1 MSRIAI
7 IDNYDSFTYNLL
19 HYLEEI
25 TDGVVDVFLNDQ
37 VSIDDLNAY
46 DALVISPGPGI
57 PSEAGLTLEIIKH
70 FAGKK
75 PILGICLGHQ
85 AIAEAFGG
93 QLRQLDQVLHGVV
106 RVCTITKQDKI
117 FKGINNNFETG
128 RYHSW
133 VPDERT
139 FPSCLEI
146 LATDEQNCIM
156 VLKHK
161 EHSIYAM
168 QFHPESIMTPEG
180 KMMLRN
186 WASVNLTI
194 C

>member
-7 IDNYDSFTYNLL
+7 IDNYDSFTYNLV

-57 PSEAGLTLEIIKH
+57 PSEAGLTLEIIKY

-117 FKGINNNFETG
+117 FKGINNKFETG

-133 VPDERT
+133 VPDEKT

-146 LATDEQNCIM
+146 LATDEQDCIM

-180 KMMLRN
+180 KLMLRN
-186 WASVNLTI
+186 WVSLWI
-194 C
+194 

>member
-1 MSRIAI
+1 MPRIAI
-7 IDNYDSFTYNLL
+7 IDNYDSFTYNLV

-25 TDGVVDVFLNDQ
+25 TNEEISVFFNDH
-37 VSIDDLNAY
+37 VTIEELEKF

-57 PSEAGLTLEIIKH
+57 PSEAGKTIPIIQH

-93 QLRQLDQVLHGVV
+93 LLRQLDQVLHGVV
-106 RVCTITKQDKI
+106 RVCSIKNDDEI
-117 FKGINNNFETG
+117 FDYVNSTFETG

-133 VPDERT
+133 VPDEKS
-139 FPSCLEI
+139 FPDCLKI
-146 LATDEQNCIM
+146 LATDDTNCIM
-156 VLKHK
+156 ILKHK
-161 EHSIYAM
+161 ELNIYGM

-186 WASVNLTI
+186 WVSLVI
-194 C
+194 

>member
-7 IDNYDSFTYNLL
+7 IDNYDSFTYNLV

-25 TDGVVDVFLNDQ
+25 TDGVVDVFLNDK

-106 RVCTITKQDKI
+106 RVCTITKQDEI
-117 FKGINNNFETG
+117 FNGINNNFETG

-133 VPDERT
+133 VPDEKT

-180 KMMLRN
+180 KLMLRN
-186 WASVNLTI
+186 WVRI
-194 C
+194 I

>member
-1 MSRIAI
+1 MPRIAI
-7 IDNYDSFTYNLL
+7 IDNYDSFTYNLV

-25 TDGVVDVFLNDQ
+25 TNEEVSVFFNDQ
-37 VSIDDLNAY
+37 VTIEELEKF

-57 PSEAGLTLEIIKH
+57 PTEAGLTIPVIQH

-93 QLRQLDQVLHGVV
+93 ALRQLDKVLHGVV
-106 RVCTITKQDKI
+106 RVCIIKKGDEI
-117 FKGINNNFETG
+117 FTAINSTFETG

-133 VPDERT
+133 VPDEKS
-139 FPSCLEI
+139 FPDCLEI
-146 LATDEQNCIM
+146 LATDETNCIM

-161 EHSIYAM
+161 EHNIYGM

-186 WASVNLTI
+186 WVGMI
-194 C
+194 I

>member
-1 MSRIAI
+1 VSRIAI
-7 IDNYDSFTYNLL
+7 IDNYDSFTYNLV

-25 TDGVVDVFLNDQ
+25 TDGVVDVFLNDH
-37 VSIDDLNAY
+37 VIIDDLKAY

-106 RVCTITKQDKI
+106 RVCTITKQDEI
-117 FKGINNNFETG
+117 FNGINNNFETG

-133 VPDERT
+133 VPDEKT

-180 KMMLRN
+180 KLMLRN
-186 WASVNLTI
+186 WASFNLI
-194 C
+194 I

>member
-7 IDNYDSFTYNLL
+7 IDNYDSFTYNLV

-37 VSIDDLNAY
+37 VSIGDLNSY

-106 RVCTITKQDKI
+106 RVCTITKQDEI
-117 FKGINNNFETG
+117 FKGINNKFETG

-133 VPDERT
+133 VPDEKT
-139 FPSCLEI
+139 LPSCLEI
-146 LATDEQNCIM
+146 LATDEQDCIM

-161 EHSIYAM
+161 EYSIYAM
-168 QFHPESIMTPEG
+168 QFHPESIMTPDG

-186 WASVNLTI
+186 WAGLWV
-194 C
+194 

>member
-7 IDNYDSFTYNLL
+7 IDNYDSFTYNLV

-37 VSIDDLNAY
+37 VSIDDLKSY

-106 RVCTITKQDKI
+106 RVCTITNQDEI
-117 FKGINNNFETG
+117 FNGINNNFETG

-133 VPDERT
+133 VPDEKT

-180 KMMLRN
+180 KLMLRN
-186 WASVNLTI
+186 WVSLWV
-194 C
+194 

>member
-1 MSRIAI
+1 MPRIAI
-7 IDNYDSFTYNLL
+7 IDNYDSFTYNLV

-25 TDGVVDVFLNDQ
+25 TNDEVSVFFNDQ
-37 VSIDDLNAY
+37 VTIEELEKF

-57 PSEAGLTLEIIKH
+57 PSEAGITIQIIQH
-70 FAGKK
+70 FAGNK

-93 QLRQLDQVLHGVV
+93 SLRQLDQVLHGVV
-106 RVCTITKQDKI
+106 RVCSIKNDDEI
-117 FKGINNNFETG
+117 FDDINSTFETG

-133 VPDERT
+133 VPDEKS
-139 FPSCLEI
+139 FPDCLEI
-146 LATDEQNCIM
+146 LATDETNCIM

-161 EHSIYAM
+161 EFNIYGM

-180 KMMLRN
+180 KMMLSN
-186 WASVNLTI
+186 WMSLLV
-194 C
+194 

>member
-7 IDNYDSFTYNLL
+7 IDNYDSFTYNLV

-37 VSIDDLNAY
+37 VRIDDLNAY

-106 RVCTITKQDKI
+106 RVCTITKQDEI
-117 FKGINNNFETG
+117 FNSINNNFETG

-139 FPSCLEI
+139 FPLCLEI

-180 KMMLRN
+180 KLMLRN
-186 WASVNLTI
+186 WAGVNLLI
-194 C
+194 

>member
-7 IDNYDSFTYNLL
+7 IDNYDSFTYNLV

-37 VSIDDLNAY
+37 VSIDDLNSY
-46 DALVISPGPGI
+46 EALVISPGPGI

-106 RVCTITKQDKI
+106 RLCTITTQDEI
-117 FKGINNNFETG
+117 FKGINNKFKTG

-133 VPDERT
+133 VPDEKT

-180 KMMLRN
+180 KFMLRN
-186 WASVNLTI
+186 WVSLWM
-194 C
+194 

>member
-1 MSRIAI
+1 MPRIAI
-7 IDNYDSFTYNLL
+7 IDNYDSFTYNLV

-25 TDGVVDVFLNDQ
+25 TNDEVSVFFNDQ
-37 VSIDDLNAY
+37 VTIEELEKF

-57 PSEAGLTLEIIKH
+57 PSEAGITIQIIQH
-70 FAGKK
+70 FAGNK

-93 QLRQLDQVLHGVV
+93 MLRQLDQVLHGVV
-106 RVCTITKQDKI
+106 RLCKVTNADSIFQNITSD
-117 FKGINNNFETG
+117 FETG

-133 VPDERT
+133 VADEKSFPD
-139 FPSCLEI
+139 CLEI
-146 LATDEQNCIM
+146 LATDETNCIM

-161 EHSIYAM
+161 EFNIYGM

-180 KMMLRN
+180 KMMLSN
-186 WASVNLTI
+186 WMSLLV
-194 C
+194 

>member
-1 MSRIAI
+1 MPRIAI
-7 IDNYDSFTYNLL
+7 IDNYDSFTYNLV

-25 TDGVVDVFLNDQ
+25 MNEEVLVFFNDQ
-37 VSIDDLNAY
+37 VTIEELEKF

-57 PSEAGLTLEIIKH
+57 PTEAGLTIPIIQH
-70 FAGKK
+70 FAGNK

-93 QLRQLDQVLHGVV
+93 MLRQLDQVLHGVV
-106 RVCTITKQDKI
+106 RNCSIKKGDEI
-117 FKGINNNFETG
+117 FTGINSAFETG

-133 VPDERT
+133 VPDEKS
-139 FPSCLEI
+139 FPDCLEI
-146 LATDEQNCIM
+146 LATDETNCIM

-161 EHSIYAM
+161 EHNIYGM

-186 WASVNLTI
+186 WVGLVI
-194 C
+194 

>member
-1 MSRIAI
+1 VSRIAI
-7 IDNYDSFTYNLL
+7 IDNYDSFTYNLV

-106 RVCTITKQDKI
+106 RVCTITKQDEI

-139 FPSCLEI
+139 FPECLEI
-146 LATDEQNCIM
+146 LSTDEQNCIM

-180 KMMLRN
+180 KLMLRN

-194 C
+194 

>member
-1 MSRIAI
+1 VSRIAI
-7 IDNYDSFTYNLL
+7 IDNYDSFTYNLV

-37 VSIDDLNAY
+37 VRIDDLNAY

-70 FAGKK
+70 FTGKK

-106 RVCTITKQDKI
+106 RVCTITKQDTI

-133 VPDERT
+133 VPDEKT

-168 QFHPESIMTPEG
+168 QFHPESIMTPDG

-186 WASVNLTI
+186 WASVNLLI
-194 C
+194 

>member
-7 IDNYDSFTYNLL
+7 IDNYDSFTYNLV

-37 VSIDDLNAY
+37 VSIDDLNNY

-106 RVCTITKQDKI
+106 RVCTITKQDEI
-117 FKGINNNFETG
+117 FKGINNKFETG

-133 VPDERT
+133 VPDEKT

-146 LATDEQNCIM
+146 LATDEQDCIM

-180 KMMLRN
+180 KLMLRN
-186 WASVNLTI
+186 WAGVNLI
-194 C
+194 I

>member
-1 MSRIAI
+1 VSRIAI

>member
-1 MSRIAI
+1 MPHIAI
-7 IDNYDSFTYNLL
+7 IDNYDSFTYNLV

-25 TDGVVDVFLNDQ
+25 TNEEVSVFFNDH
-37 VSIDDLNAY
+37 VTIDELEKF

-57 PSEAGLTLEIIKH
+57 PSEAGMTIPIIQH
-70 FAGKK
+70 FAGNK
-75 PILGICLGHQ
+75 PVLGICLGHQ

-93 QLRQLDQVLHGVV
+93 LLRQLDQVLHGVV
-106 RVCTITKQDKI
+106 RVCTITKQDEI
-117 FKGINNNFETG
+117 FKGINNNYETG

-133 VPDERT
+133 VPDEKT
-139 FPSCLEI
+139 FPECLDI

-161 EHSIYAM
+161 EHNIYGM

-180 KMMLRN
+180 KMMLSN
-186 WASVNLTI
+186 WVGLVKK
-194 C
+194 

>member
-7 IDNYDSFTYNLL
+7 IDNYDSFTYNLV

-25 TDGVVDVFLNDQ
+25 TDGVVDVFLNDH
-37 VSIDDLNAY
+37 VIIDDLKAY

-106 RVCTITKQDKI
+106 RVCTITKQDEI
-117 FKGINNNFETG
+117 FNGINNNFETG

-133 VPDERT
+133 VPDEKT

-180 KMMLRN
+180 KLMLRN
-186 WASVNLTI
+186 WASFNLI
-194 C
+194 I

>member
-1 MSRIAI
+1 MPHIAI
-7 IDNYDSFTYNLL
+7 IDNYDSFTYNLV

-25 TDGVVDVFLNDQ
+25 TNEEVSVFFNDQ
-37 VSIDDLNAY
+37 VTIEELGKF

-57 PSEAGLTLEIIKH
+57 PTEAGKTISIIQH
-70 FAGKK
+70 FAGNK

-93 QLRQLDQVLHGVV
+93 SLRQLDQVLHGVV
-106 RVCTITKQDKI
+106 RVCKVTNVDLI
-117 FKGINNNFETG
+117 FENVTSDFETG

-133 VPDERT
+133 VPDEKS
-139 FPSCLEI
+139 FPECLQI
-146 LATDEQNCIM
+146 LATDETNCIM

-161 EHSIYAM
+161 EHNIYGM

-180 KMMLRN
+180 KMMLSN
-186 WASVNLTI
+186 WVGLVKK
-194 C
+194 

>member
-1 MSRIAI
+1 MPRIAI
-7 IDNYDSFTYNLL
+7 IDNYDSFTYNLV

-25 TDGVVDVFLNDQ
+25 TNEEVSVFFNDQ
-37 VSIDDLNAY
+37 VTIEELEKF

-57 PSEAGLTLEIIKH
+57 PSEAGLTIPIIQH

-93 QLRQLDQVLHGVV
+93 MLRQLDQVLHGVV
-106 RVCTITKQDKI
+106 RNCSIKKGDEI
-117 FKGINNNFETG
+117 FTGINSAFETG

-133 VPDERT
+133 VPDEKS
-139 FPSCLEI
+139 FPDCLEI
-146 LATDEQNCIM
+146 LATDETNCIM

-161 EHSIYAM
+161 EHNIYGM

-186 WASVNLTI
+186 WVGLVI
-194 C
+194 

>member
-1 MSRIAI
+1 MSKIAI
-7 IDNYDSFTYNLL
+7 IDNYDSFTYNLV

-25 TDGVVDVFLNDQ
+25 TNGVVDVFLNDQ

-93 QLRQLDQVLHGVV
+93 QLRQLYQVLHGVV
-106 RVCTITKQDKI
+106 RLCTIVKQDEI
-117 FKGINNNFETG
+117 FNGINNKFETG

-133 VPDERT
+133 VPDEKT

-146 LATDEQNCIM
+146 LATDEQKCIM

-168 QFHPESIMTPEG
+168 QFHPESIMTPDG

-186 WASVNLTI
+186 WVDLWA
-194 C
+194 

>member
-1 MSRIAI
+1 MPRIAI

-25 TDGVVDVFLNDQ
+25 TNEEVVVYFNDQ
-37 VSIDDLNAY
+37 VEIQELENF

-57 PSEAGLTLEIIKH
+57 PSEAGKTIDIIQY

-93 QLRQLDQVLHGVV
+93 SLRQLDQVLHGVV
-106 RVCTITKQDKI
+106 RVCSIKSDDEI
-117 FKGINNNFETG
+117 FTGISSAFETG

-133 VPDERT
+133 VPDEKS
-139 FPSCLEI
+139 FPDCLEI
-146 LATDEQNCIM
+146 LATDDTNCIM
-156 VLKHK
+156 ILKHK
-161 EHSIYAM
+161 ELNIYGM

-180 KMMLRN
+180 KLLLKN
-186 WASVNLTI
+186 WVGLI
-194 C
+194 I

>member
-7 IDNYDSFTYNLL
+7 IDNYDSFTYNLV

-37 VSIDDLNAY
+37 VRIDDLNAY

-106 RVCTITKQDKI
+106 RICTITNQDEI
-117 FKGINNNFETG
+117 FNGINNNFETG

-133 VPDERT
+133 VPDEKT

-180 KMMLRN
+180 KLMLRN
-186 WASVNLTI
+186 WASLWV
-194 C
+194 

>member
-7 IDNYDSFTYNLL
+7 IDNYDSFTYNLV
-19 HYLEEI
+19 HYLDEI
-25 TDGVVDVFLNDQ
+25 TDGVVDVFLNDH
-37 VSIDDLNAY
+37 VIIDDLKAY

-57 PSEAGLTLEIIKH
+57 PTEAGLTLEIIKH

-106 RVCTITKQDKI
+106 RVCTITKQDEI
-117 FKGINNNFETG
+117 FNGINNNFETG

-133 VPDERT
+133 VPDEKT

-168 QFHPESIMTPEG
+168 QFHPESIMTPDG

-186 WASVNLTI
+186 WASLWV
-194 C
+194 

>member
-1 MSRIAI
+1 VSRIAI
-7 IDNYDSFTYNLL
+7 IDNYDSFTYNLV

-57 PSEAGLTLEIIKH
+57 PSEAGLTLEIIKY

-117 FKGINNNFETG
+117 FKGINNKFETG

-133 VPDERT
+133 VPDEKT

-146 LATDEQNCIM
+146 LATDEQDCIM

-180 KMMLRN
+180 KLMLRN
-186 WASVNLTI
+186 WVSLWI
-194 C
+194 

>member
-7 IDNYDSFTYNLL
+7 IDNYDSFTYNLV

-37 VSIDDLNAY
+37 LCIDDLNAY

-85 AIAEAFGG
+85 AIVEAFGG

-106 RVCTITKQDKI
+106 RVCTITKQDEI
-117 FKGINNNFETG
+117 FQGINNNFETG

-133 VPDERT
+133 VPDEKT

-180 KMMLRN
+180 KLMLRN
-186 WASVNLTI
+186 WASLWV
-194 C
+194 

>member
-7 IDNYDSFTYNLL
+7 IDNYDSFTYNLV

-37 VSIDDLNAY
+37 VGIDDLNSY

-117 FKGINNNFETG
+117 FNGINNNFETG

-146 LATDEQNCIM
+146 LATDEQDCIM

-161 EHSIYAM
+161 EYSIYAM
-168 QFHPESIMTPEG
+168 QFHPESIMTPDG

-186 WASVNLTI
+186 WAGLWV
-194 C
+194 

>member
-1 MSRIAI
+1 MPRIAI
-7 IDNYDSFTYNLL
+7 IDNYDSFTYNLV

-25 TDGVVDVFLNDQ
+25 TNEEVSVFFNDH
-37 VSIDDLNAY
+37 VTIDELEKF

-57 PSEAGLTLEIIKH
+57 PSEAGMTIPIIQH
-70 FAGKK
+70 FAGNK
-75 PILGICLGHQ
+75 PVLGICLGHQ

-93 QLRQLDQVLHGVV
+93 LLRQLDQVLHGVV
-106 RVCTITKQDKI
+106 RVCTITKQDEI
-117 FKGINNNFETG
+117 FKGINNNYETG

-133 VPDERT
+133 VPDEKT
-139 FPSCLEI
+139 FPECLDI

-161 EHSIYAM
+161 EHNIYGM

-180 KMMLRN
+180 KMMLSN
-186 WASVNLTI
+186 WVGLVKK
-194 C
+194 

>member
-7 IDNYDSFTYNLL
+7 IDNYDSFTYNLV

-37 VSIDDLNAY
+37 VGIDDLNSY

-106 RVCTITKQDKI
+106 RVCTITNQDEI
-117 FKGINNNFETG
+117 FNGINNNFETG

-133 VPDERT
+133 VPDEKT

-156 VLKHK
+156 VLKHR
-161 EHSIYAM
+161 EHPIYAM
-168 QFHPESIMTPEG
+168 QFHPESIMTPDG
-180 KMMLRN
+180 KMLLRN
-186 WASVNLTI
+186 WASVNLI
-194 C
+194 MC

>member
-7 IDNYDSFTYNLL
+7 IDNYDSFTYNLV

-25 TDGVVDVFLNDQ
+25 TNGEVSVFFNDQ
-37 VSIDDLNAY
+37 VTIEELEKF

-57 PSEAGLTLEIIKH
+57 PSEAGITIQIIQH
-70 FAGKK
+70 FAGNK

-93 QLRQLDQVLHGVV
+93 MLRQLDQVLHGVV
-106 RVCTITKQDKI
+106 RLCKVTNADSIFQNITSD
-117 FKGINNNFETG
+117 FETG

-133 VPDERT
+133 VADEKSFPD
-139 FPSCLEI
+139 CLEI
-146 LATDEQNCIM
+146 LATDETNCIM

-161 EHSIYAM
+161 EFNIYGM

-180 KMMLRN
+180 KMMLSN
-186 WASVNLTI
+186 WMSLLV
-194 C
+194 